1 MQLQVRDGPGVSTY
15 VTLDRATRD
24 FSSRDRQVLNILR
37 PLLHGYETSLALR
50 QEIKQI
56 LAGSLPDPETE
67 RRLTRRE
74 RQVLDL
80 VAMGH
85 SNAVIAHRLAI
96 SAETVREHLENIY
109 LNLDVNSRTEALAR
123 TGRARS
129 AGSR

>member
-1 MQLQVRDGPGVSTY
+1 MQLQVNDGPGVRSY
-15 VTLDRATRD
+15 VTLDRTTRD
-24 FSSRDRQVLNILR
+24 FTSRDLQVLTVLQPMLR
-37 PLLHGYETSLALR
+37 GYETSLALR
-50 QEIKQI
+50 QEIKQT
-56 LAGSLPDPETE
+56 LAATRTDPEME

-96 SAETVREHLENIY
+96 SAETVRKHLENIY
-109 LNLDVNSRTEALAR
+109 LKLDVNSRTEALAR